1 MVFRAPKAAPAS
13 RLPAERRGAVIGR
26 YCHGCNQ
33 VFPLQRS
40 VHSGDPIYGRDHVAS
55 TCAYEG
61 WRFEPGAE
69 WWEAAVEVLP
79 APAPPPAESA
89 AGAGAPAG
97 SATAG
102 PPPSPPAGGQPQTTS
117 APQQGQPAPAPPK
130 G

>member
-13 RLPAERRGAVIGR
+13 RLPPERRGAVIGR

-33 VFPLQRS
+33 VFPLQRAF
-40 VHSGDPIYGRDHVAS
+40 HSGDPIYGRDHVAS
-55 TCAYEG
+55 TCPYEG
-61 WRFEPGAE
+61 WRFEPGAAS
-69 WWEAAVEVLP
+69 WEAAVEVLP
-79 APAPPPAESA
+79 APPPPAQSAAA
-89 AGAGAPAG
+89 AGAPPG

-102 PPPSPPAGGQPQTTS
+102 PPPAPPVGGQPQTTS

>member
-13 RLPAERRGAVIGR
+13 RLPSERRGSIVGR
-26 YCHGCNQ
+26 FCHGCNQ
-33 VFPLQRS
+33 VFPLQRAF
-40 VHSGDPIYGRDHVAS
+40 HSGDPIYGRDHVAS

-61 WRFEPGAE
+61 WRFEPDAQ

-79 APAPPPAESA
+79 APAPADSAPAA
-89 AGAGAPAG
+89 KPPAG
-97 SATAG
+97 SATAA
-102 PPPSPPAGGQPQTTS
+102 PPPASPPAGQPHTTS